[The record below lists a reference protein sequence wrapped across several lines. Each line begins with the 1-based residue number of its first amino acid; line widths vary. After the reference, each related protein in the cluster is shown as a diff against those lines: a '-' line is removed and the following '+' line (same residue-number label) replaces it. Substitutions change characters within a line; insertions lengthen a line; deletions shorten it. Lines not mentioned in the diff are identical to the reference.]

1 MDDKAMSKTKS
12 KIGRRGFLK
21 GAVASGM
28 AGMAVSGPLSA
39 AQKEAK
45 PQSDCRMSWEIAPA
59 PIPAGEIKRTVTADV
74 VVIGA
79 GVAGIVT
86 ALSAAEGGAS
96 VVVLEK
102 MKKFSARGFDV
113 AAVDSRVQK
122 KMGITIDV
130 PKAIRELIKSC
141 DKQVKEELY
150 WLWTRHSGKALDW
163 VLDQT
168 EPAGL
173 VAKMSATQ
181 YRGPNYFE
189 YPTTHHILGGPH
201 TKDGSFI
208 DVVEILEKNAKAKGV
223 DFRYRT
229 PGVRLIRE
237 GKGPVTGVIGGTAGD
252 YTRFIATR
260 GVVMATGDYG
270 SNPEMLRH
278 YCPIATYVNHN
289 VYTPLGANVGDGH
302 KMGLWAGA
310 AMQKGTHA
318 PMIHTLGGAWPY
330 FFLHVNKRG
339 LRYQNEDL
347 SCQACCL
354 GMMMQTDGI
363 GWTILDSDFL
373 KYVPQTIPIGG
384 GFFWDHPGRDMD
396 EEWTPGQDIE
406 ALEENIKAGLA
417 FKADTL
423 DELASRMKVPADALK
438 KTVARY
444 NELVKKGVDED
455 FGKRKELLFPIE
467 KPPFY
472 GGLMKSALLATT
484 SGLRVNTKLEVL
496 DERDEPLGGLYAVG
510 NVQGDMFAV
519 DYPTVFPGLSHGR
532 CVTFGRLVGLHLAGK
547 DLE

>member
-1 MDDKAMSKTKS
+1 
-12 KIGRRGFLK
+12 
-21 GAVASGM
+21 
-28 AGMAVSGPLSA
+28 
-39 AQKEAK
+39 
-45 PQSDCRMSWEIAPA
+45 
-59 PIPAGEIKRTVTADV
+59 V
-74 VVIGA
+74 VV
-79 GVAGIVT
+79 
-86 ALSAAEGGAS
+86 
-96 VVVLEK
+96 EK
-102 MKKFSARGFDV
+102 MKTYSARGFDI

-130 PKAIRELIKSC
+130 PKAIRELVKNC

-150 WLWTRHSGKALDW
+150 WIWTKHSGKALDW
-163 VLDQT
+163 ILDQV

-173 VAKMSATQ
+173 VTKMSTAQ
-181 YRGPNYFE
+181 YKGPTYFE
-189 YPTTHHILGGPH
+189 YPVTHHILGGPH

-208 DVVEILEKNAKAKGV
+208 DVVDIMVKNARSKGV
-223 DFRYRT
+223 DFRYRM
-229 PGVRLIRE
+229 PGARLIRE
-237 GKGPVTGVIGGTAGD
+237 GKGPVTGVIAGSPGN
-252 YTRFIATR
+252 YTRFIATK

-270 SNPEMLRH
+270 SNKEMLSY
-278 YCPIATYVNHN
+278 YCPMATYVDLN

-310 AMQKGTHA
+310 ALQKGTHA

-339 LRYQNEDL
+339 LRYQNEDV

-354 GMMMQTDGI
+354 GKMMQPGGI
-363 GWTILDSDFL
+363 GWTLLDSDFL
-373 KYVPQTIPIGG
+373 QHVPKTLAIGG
-384 GFFWDHPGRDMD
+384 GFFWDHPGRNMG
-396 EEWTPGQDIE
+396 EEWTPDE
-406 ALEENIKAGLA
+406 DLAALEDNMKAGLA

-423 DELASRMKVPADALK
+423 EGLAAKMKVPADALK

-472 GGLMKSALLATT
+472 AGLMKSALLATT

-496 DERDEPLGGLYAVG
+496 DEQDEPLGGLYAVG

-547 DLE
+547 EII